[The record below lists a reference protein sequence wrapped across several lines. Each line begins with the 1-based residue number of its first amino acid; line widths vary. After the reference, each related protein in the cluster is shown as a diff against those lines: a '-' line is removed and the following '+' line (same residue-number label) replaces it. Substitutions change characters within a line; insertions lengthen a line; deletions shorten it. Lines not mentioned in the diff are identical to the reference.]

1 MNQIYALIQSDVVI
15 NTIMWDG
22 TQELSQIPVRR
33 DVMLVNTNSSTVWRF
48 KANNPGIFL
57 IHW

>member
-1 MNQIYALIQSDVVI
+1 
-15 NTIMWDG
+15 
-22 TQELSQIPVRR
+22 
-33 DVMLVNTNSSTVWRF
+33 VMLVNKNSSTVWRF